1 MDLSCFQGSDSR
13 FKYNQFNTNI
23 VVRVTRIPTPHS
35 KLEKLAARVEKL
47 EAELKIAKLQ
57 LKHTAEQL
65 VASGDCDELTDKVSL
80 AFTRLKR

>member
-1 MDLSCFQGSDSR
+1 M
-13 FKYNQFNTNI
+13 
-23 VVRVTRIPTPHS
+23 
-35 KLEKLAARVEKL
+35 
-47 EAELKIAKLQ
+47 Q